1 MNKAEEDNEDND
13 AIDEIDDAPAAKNL
27 TYYH

>member
-1 MNKAEEDNEDND
+1 MNKPDEDNEDND

-27 TYYH
+27 TCYH